1 MNLLKFLKQKI
12 KTNKMDKAAALKR
25 LDALDKEAME
35 LRKIIEEPKSI
46 TDRVGNYDDVL
57 DILHLT
63 KSADDVKVT
72 GFDDAENLVIRN
84 VIKKMRIV
92 KVYNE
97 GWLPKRG
104 ERRYYAW
111 YNVSSGFVFDYTDY
125 GDTNA
130 GTTSASRLCL
140 KNTELA
146 EHSGKIFIQYHKNVI
161 GF

>member
-1 MNLLKFLKQKI
+1 
-12 KTNKMDKAAALKR
+12 MDKAAALKR

-111 YNVSSGFVFDYTDY
+111 YNVSSGFVFDYTNY
-125 GDTNA
+125 GDMRANA
-130 GTTSASRLCL
+130 TSASRLCL
-140 KNTELA
+140 KNEALTMDFVKKFQDVDQ
-146 EHSGKIFIQYHKNVI
+146 GIIDIK
-161 GF
+161 